1 MPSDRTPADT
11 GPAPGEDAGGAGSV
25 VVGLDPSSPAGIT
38 LAKVRPNPEL
48 RARLDAFAED
58 LQRVNESLARVAPAV
73 QRAAQVMG
81 ESLRAV
87 REQSY
92 DPRYAPPVRD
102 AMHWTPPADG
112 EETPP
117 CPA

>member
-1 MPSDRTPADT
+1 MPSDRTPAHT
-11 GPAPGEDAGGAGSV
+11 GPAPGEEAGDAGSV
-25 VVGLDPSSPAGIT
+25 VVGLDPSSPAGIA
-38 LAKVRPNPEL
+38 LAKVRPDPELL
-48 RARLDAFAED
+48 RARVDSIAHLFTQFSE
-58 LQRVNESLARVAPAV
+58 NLARTGPAV
-73 QRAAQVMG
+73 DQALRDLG

-102 AMHWTPPADG
+102 AMRWTPPADG

-117 CPA
+117 CP